1 MDRFDAEHNQAYP
14 IQKEWVGKSKQ
25 LEEAVFFNI
34 NIKWW
39 KNEVIQ
45 MKEIFEQ
52 YGSVII
58 AAVAISALVA
68 IIVMLLA
75 TDGVVANSFKNL
87 IDSFFNR
94 AASTITG

>member
-1 MDRFDAEHNQAYP
+1 
-14 IQKEWVGKSKQ
+14 
-25 LEEAVFFNI
+25 
-34 NIKWW
+34 
-39 KNEVIQ
+39 

-68 IIVMLLA
+68 IIVLLLA

-94 AASTITG
+94 ASGTITG

>member
-1 MDRFDAEHNQAYP
+1 MNNKR
-14 IQKEWVGKSKQ
+14 
-25 LEEAVFFNI
+25 
-34 NIKWW
+34 
-39 KNEVIQ
+39 KNEVNR

>member
-1 MDRFDAEHNQAYP
+1 
-14 IQKEWVGKSKQ
+14 
-25 LEEAVFFNI
+25 
-34 NIKWW
+34 
-39 KNEVIQ
+39 

-87 IDSFFNR
+87 IDSFLTEQLVRLQVNLSDQIVYR
-94 AASTITG
+94 KNYTERG

>member
-1 MDRFDAEHNQAYP
+1 
-14 IQKEWVGKSKQ
+14 
-25 LEEAVFFNI
+25 
-34 NIKWW
+34 
-39 KNEVIQ
+39 

-58 AAVAISALVA
+58 AAVA

-94 AASTITG
+94 AAGTITG

>member
-1 MDRFDAEHNQAYP
+1 
-14 IQKEWVGKSKQ
+14 
-25 LEEAVFFNI
+25 
-34 NIKWW
+34 
-39 KNEVIQ
+39 
-45 MKEIFEQ
+45 MKEIFEK

-94 AASTITG
+94 ARRRVTW

>member
-1 MDRFDAEHNQAYP
+1 MKY
-14 IQKEWVGKSKQ
+14 SC
-25 LEEAVFFNI
+25 FFIAIKLTNI
-34 NIKWW
+34 R
-39 KNEVIQ
+39 KNEVNR

-94 AASTITG
+94 AAGTITG

>member
-1 MDRFDAEHNQAYP
+1 MNSL
-14 IQKEWVGKSKQ
+14 KESC
-25 LEEAVFFNI
+25 FFNV
-34 NIKWW
+34 IKLLIIR
-39 KNEVIQ
+39 KNEVNQ

>member
-1 MDRFDAEHNQAYP
+1 
-14 IQKEWVGKSKQ
+14 
-25 LEEAVFFNI
+25 
-34 NIKWW
+34 
-39 KNEVIQ
+39 

-52 YGSVII
+52 YGSVNI
-58 AAVAISALVA
+58 AAVAIRALVA

-94 AASTITG
+94 AVGTITG

>member
-1 MDRFDAEHNQAYP
+1 
-14 IQKEWVGKSKQ
+14 
-25 LEEAVFFNI
+25 
-34 NIKWW
+34 
-39 KNEVIQ
+39 

-94 AASTITG
+94 AASTSLSTKVCKFFISPCF